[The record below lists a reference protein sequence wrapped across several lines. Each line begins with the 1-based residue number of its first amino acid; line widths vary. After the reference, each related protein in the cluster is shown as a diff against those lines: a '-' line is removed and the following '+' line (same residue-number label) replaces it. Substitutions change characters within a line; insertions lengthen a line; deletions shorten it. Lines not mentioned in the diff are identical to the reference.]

1 MPQTIQVARRR
12 KWFPTWILLALAMTH
27 STNLYWRLLSAQLCS
42 GLRRYSSNETG
53 PALTMPTF

>member
-27 STNLYWRLLSAQLCS
+27 STNLYWKTAKC
-42 GLRRYSSNETG
+42 
-53 PALTMPTF
+53 PALFWAPEIQQR